1 MIAPQPP
8 IRGHAD
14 RAGRLV
20 DADPP
25 LAGLQAR
32 AGGVPGGPI
41 AVPQLAALVRLVLRL
56 KIVVSRGVVA
66 ADGDQDLDLWVRAAP
81 DGDGVSLAIVGWTE
95 RPASLPVAAASI
107 AREHDH
113 LRAEADWLWE
123 CDAALAITG
132 LSANAAA
139 SVPHDA
145 IGAPLTRIFALRADR
160 DGAMPLIDAMA
171 ERRRFHGQ
179 YASLQADPARSLLLS
194 GLPLTA
200 GDGGFAG
207 FRGQARTLPPEPAE
221 PGGSAFR
228 DRLGSALRQPLDRI
242 IASAEAIRE
251 QDGGPLRRDYA
262 GYAGDIASAGRHLL
276 ALVGDLVDLSDIES
290 ADFRPERDPIDL
302 ADVARRAA
310 GLLAIRA
317 AERAVRIDR
326 PAEADTAPA
335 TGDFRRAL
343 QIAVNLIGNAIRH
356 SPQGGTIHLACNV
369 EPGLARLTV
378 ADQGAGIA
386 AEDQA
391 RIFEKFARLDPA
403 TPDGSGLGLYI
414 ARRLARAMGGD
425 VEVDS
430 IPGQGARFTLTLRDG

>member
-14 RAGRLV
+14 GAGRLIEA
-20 DADPP
+20 DAA
-25 LAGLQAR
+25 LAGLQVR
-32 AGGVPGGPI
+32 AGGTLGGPI
-41 AVPQLAALVRLVLRL
+41 AVPQLSGLVRLVLRL

-81 DGDGVSLAIVGWTE
+81 DGDGVGLAIVGWTE
-95 RPASLPVAAASI
+95 RPAAMPAPAPAI

-113 LRAEADWLWE
+113 LRATADWLWE

-139 SVPHDA
+139 SVPADA
-145 IGAPLTRIFALRADR
+145 IGTPLTRVFALRADR
-160 DGAMPLIDAMA
+160 VGAMPLIDAMA
-171 ERRRFHGQ
+171 ERRRFDGQ
-179 YASLQADPARSLLLS
+179 SAALAIDPTMLLS
-194 GLPLTA
+194 LSGVPLTDGA
-200 GDGGFAG
+200 GGFAG
-207 FRGQARTLPPEPAE
+207 FRGQASIMQPEPVEA
-221 PGGSAFR
+221 GGSAFR
-228 DRLGSALRQPLDRI
+228 DRLGTALRQPLDRI

-251 QDGGPLRRDYA
+251 QEDGPLRRDYA

-290 ADFRPERDPIDL
+290 ADFRPERDSIDL

-317 AERAVRIDR
+317 AERSVRIDR
-326 PAEADTAPA
+326 PAEDEAAPA

-356 SPQGGTIHLACNV
+356 SPEGGTISLHCAADA
-369 EPGLARLTV
+369 GLATMTV
-378 ADQGAGIA
+378 SDQGTGIA
-386 AEDQA
+386 PDDQT
-391 RIFEKFARLDPA
+391 RIFEKFARLEPQSG
-403 TPDGSGLGLYI
+403 DGSGLGLYI

-425 VEVDS
+425 VTVES
-430 IPGQGARFTLTLRDG
+430 APGQGAEFTLTLRGD